1 MTALTLG
8 FIPLTDC
15 APLVVARAKGFFV
28 AEGLDVGLSREASWA
43 TIRDKVAYGALDG
56 AHMLAAMALAATIEA
71 TREPEA
77 MVAPMAL
84 NRNGAGLT
92 LSRDLAAEIGAT
104 GSIAETL
111 RRRGRAPV
119 FAVVYPYSIHNY
131 LLRNWLAEAGLDPGR
146 DVRVVVTPPQR
157 MVEQLADGRIDGFCA
172 GAPWNT
178 VAVEAGAGEM
188 LATSKGLL
196 PGAPD
201 KVLGFSEAWAMRN
214 PETVARLLRAL
225 SRAGEWADAPEN
237 RAELIALLA
246 ADDAVGAAPSAL
258 ATALEREIVFQRD
271 GAGVAGREDGLW
283 LLSQMRRWGQA
294 AADVD
299 AAVAD
304 RVFRTDLLKAALG

>member
-15 APLVVARAKGFFV
+15 APLIVARNRGFFA

-56 AHMLAAMALAATIEA
+56 AHMLGAMALAATIEA

-104 GSIAETL
+104 GSVGETL
-111 RRRGRAPV
+111 RRRGAPPV
-119 FAVVYPYSIHNY
+119 FAVVYPFSIHNY
-131 LLRNWLAEAGLDPGR
+131 LLRTWLAEAGLDPER
-146 DVRVVVTPPQR
+146 DVRIVVTPPQR

-201 KVLGFSEAWAMRN
+201 KVLGLSEAWARRR
-214 PETVARLLRAL
+214 PDTVSALLRAL
-225 SRAGEWADAPEN
+225 ARAGEWADAPEN
-237 RAELIALLA
+237 REALVALLA
-246 ADDAVGAAPSAL
+246 AEDAVGAAPSAI
-258 ATALEREIVFQRD
+258 AAALEREIVFQRD
-271 GAGVAGREDGLW
+271 GAAVPTREDALW
-283 LLSQMRRWGQA
+283 ILGQMQRWGQA
-294 AADVD
+294 PADLD
-299 AAVAD
+299 PAVGE
-304 RVFRTDLLKAALG
+304 RVFRADLLRAALG